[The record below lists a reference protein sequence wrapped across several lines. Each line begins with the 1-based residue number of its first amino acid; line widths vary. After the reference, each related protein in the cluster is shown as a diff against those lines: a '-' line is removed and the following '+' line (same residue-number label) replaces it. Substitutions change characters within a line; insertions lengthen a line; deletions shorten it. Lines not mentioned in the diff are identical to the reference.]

1 MPRERAGV
9 RYMVIMKI
17 MILWASLFAMA
28 PLVRAEVVV
37 VGHERN
43 VVVVHHQYHHYYHH
57 YYHRHNVV
65 IVEHN

>member
-1 MPRERAGV
+1 
-9 RYMVIMKI
+9 MKI

-43 VVVVHHQYHHYYHH
+43 MVVVHHPYHHYYHH